1 MSDRRSVIALVL
13 VGAAVVGLGLA
24 SSFWLR
30 YNPPVIDV
38 LVIGHR
44 GSPGHLPDHTLE
56 GYRLAFEQG
65 ADYLEPDLVIT
76 SDGHLI
82 ARHENDLTET
92 TDVATK
98 FPDRKTTKVVDG
110 QSFTGWFAEDFT
122 LAEIR
127 TLRAVQPYASRPHG
141 FDGQFAI
148 PTFEEILALRDELA
162 IARPVGVYPETK
174 HPSYFRAL
182 GLPLEEPML
191 AALAAHGLDRPDGP
205 VFVQSFE
212 LANLEALATPLP
224 KILLVGDADATPFGD
239 TRTYGELLSDLPA
252 LATKVHGLGVHKDH
266 LWNEQGPTGL
276 LQRAHAAGLQVHVY
290 TFRNEPD
297 RLGPAAD
304 GSPEIELRR
313 FIELGVDGVFADY
326 PDVAVKVRHQ
336 LRTQDAR

>member
-1 MSDRRSVIALVL
+1 MNGDRIGMYALVL
-13 VGAAVVGLGLA
+13 IGALVVGLGLA
-24 SSFWLR
+24 SSWWLR

-76 SDGHLI
+76 ADGHLI

-110 QSFTGWFAEDFT
+110 TSITGWFAEDFT
-122 LAEIR
+122 LAEIQQ
-127 TLRAVQPYASRPHG
+127 LRAVQPYESRPHD
-141 FDGQFAI
+141 FDGAYRI
-148 PTFEEILALRDELA
+148 PTFEQILALRDELA
-162 IARPVGVYPETK
+162 IARPFGVYPETK

-182 GLPLEEPML
+182 GKPLEAKML
-191 AALAAHGLDRPDGP
+191 AALEAHGLNRKGAP
-205 VFVQSFE
+205 VFIQSFE
-212 LANLEALATPLP
+212 LANLQALDTPLP
-224 KILLVGDADATPFGD
+224 KVLLVGEEDSTPFSD
-239 TRTYGELLSDLPA
+239 ERTYGELLADLPA
-252 LATKVHGLGVHKDH
+252 LAREVHALGVHKDH
-266 LWNEQGPTGL
+266 LWNDDGPTGL

-297 RLGPAAD
+297 KLGPVAD
-304 GSPEIELRR
+304 GDPRLELRR
-313 FIELGVDGVFADY
+313 FMELGVDGVFADY
-326 PDVAVKVRHQ
+326 PDVAVEVREA
-336 LRTQDAR
+336 LRNP